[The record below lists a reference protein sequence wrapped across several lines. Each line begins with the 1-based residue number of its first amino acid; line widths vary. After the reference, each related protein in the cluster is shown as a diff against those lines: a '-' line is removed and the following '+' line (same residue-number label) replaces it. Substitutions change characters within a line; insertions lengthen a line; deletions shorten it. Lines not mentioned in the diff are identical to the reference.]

1 LIYDDIYDDLI
12 LYVVIGL
19 LEYGGFWG
27 LSVDDDGR
35 GWG

>member
-1 LIYDDIYDDLI
+1 MIYDDIYDDLI
-12 LYVVIGL
+12 LCMVIGL
-19 LEYGGFWG
+19 LEDGGFLG